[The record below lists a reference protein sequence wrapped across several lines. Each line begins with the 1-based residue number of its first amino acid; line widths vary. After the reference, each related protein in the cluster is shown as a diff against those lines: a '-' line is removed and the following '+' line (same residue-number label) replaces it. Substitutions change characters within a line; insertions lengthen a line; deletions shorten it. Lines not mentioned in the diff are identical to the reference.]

1 MPNLVWGLRFGLY
14 AYTRQNSS
22 KESVFPPGLA
32 GSRGVADLRPATR
45 DPGRNQRPAP
55 RDPERPGPR
64 PGLARFMTRDPF
76 GPCRPKP
83 GGPGCSFCS
92 LFSYPA
98 QLVVEEPPGLTRP
111 AAALQSCSTHTAT
124 LQLKHANLPLPS
136 AASPRRRRSCAASAR
151 RAQVGTSLPC
161 DSLSRLN
168 ALSLVTSIKFVISRL
183 CKSLQP
189 SEVEVAPYL
198 FALSIIG

>member
-1 MPNLVWGLRFGLY
+1 MPQRG
-14 AYTRQNSS
+14 NSGGGCPPQGWQGGAGS
-22 KESVFPPGLA
+22 LTFAPRPATPSDPGLA
-32 GSRGVADLRPATR
+32 PDSPGSLHVTPPDPVAPSLAARAAASAARSPIQ
-45 DPGRNQRPAP
+45 RNLWLKSL
-55 RDPERPGPR
+55 
-64 PGLARFMTRDPF
+64 LASPDALLP
-76 GPCRPKP
+76 
-83 GGPGCSFCS
+83 
-92 LFSYPA
+92 
-98 QLVVEEPPGLTRP
+98 
-111 AAALQSCSTHTAT
+111 ALQSSSTYTAT
-124 LQLKHANLPLPS
+124 LQLKHANPPLPS

-183 CKSLQP
+183 CTSLQP

>member
-1 MPNLVWGLRFGLY
+1 MGGSPLPRERRWECR
-14 AYTRQNSS
+14 A
-22 KESVFPPGLA
+22 GLA
-32 GSRGVADLRPATR
+32 GSRWVADLRPATR

-64 PGLARFMTRDPF
+64 PGLARFMTRDPS

-92 LFSYPA
+92 LFSYP
-98 QLVVEEPPGLTRP
+98 LVFFNLWLKNLLASPDTLLP
-111 AAALQSCSTHTAT
+111 ALQSCSTYTAT
-124 LQLKHANLPLPS
+124 LQLKHANPPLPS

-168 ALSLVTSIKFVISRL
+168 ALSLVTSIKFVTTRL
-183 CKSLQP
+183 CTSLQP